1 MIRRVVQSLPLVVV
15 CLFTGTTQVFAA
27 EFSSCAAALAEK
39 DLKSKKA
46 YQQTL
51 RDLVVTEAPQFTEL
65 ADISRD
71 LQVVYAETRKRRL
84 LDLLERDPGR
94 LQGSNDLMAFR
105 NFDWSDEEEAALRA
119 ADPDYDQAEKRAD
132 ALRAKNDSHEDWP
145 ALREVFQKDVA
156 KSPGFAALMGE
167 FQGKQRKMEQEFLA
181 CRNAQE

>member
-1 MIRRVVQSLPLVVV
+1 MLRKAFALSPLILIGL
-15 CLFTGTTQVFAA
+15 LFSPNQAA
-27 EFSSCAAALAEK
+27 AADFTACAAALAEG
-39 DLKSKKA
+39 DLESKKT
-46 YQQTL
+46 YQQSL
-51 RDLVVTEAPQFTEL
+51 RDLVVAEAPQFTEL

-71 LQVVYAETRKRRL
+71 LQIVYSETRKRRL
-84 LDLLERDPGR
+84 TDLLERDPAR

-105 NFDWSDEEEAALRA
+105 NFDWSDEEETALRA
-119 ADPDYDQAEKRAD
+119 ADSDYDQAQGRAD

-181 CRNAQE
+181 CRDGQD